1 MKIFFKN
8 FCEKTRHVHR
18 DICGKN
24 PIALDLYTIFL
35 YLFPVLAMYRCNIDI
50 YLRDV
55 DIYLCYNIDIYLL
68 LRFLVGTNRSQIWLS

>member
-1 MKIFFKN
+1 MKIFLKF

-18 DICGKN
+18 DICGRN

-35 YLFPVLAMYRCNIDI
+35 YLFPVFTMCRYNIDI
-50 YLRDV
+50 YLRDI
-55 DIYLCYNIDIYLL
+55 DIFLCYNTDIYLL